1 MPKNL
6 DICRKYTIL
15 SRYFPE
21 RNRKEKRRMR
31 LVKNIVLLIC
41 VLAVALF
48 AQDSTITWTEIT
60 GNYSL
65 PAGVKVFKGTRSNPK
80 LQAFYFDVDLNNEQI
95 AVRSYLTSSAANLKT
110 LTPRFGAIAAV
121 NGGFFSGSS
130 SLSSVIYP
138 GEVMAQNVTA
148 LTRDSKSYPVIRS
161 MFSLNK
167 NFEPAVNWIYHFD
180 NTVSGVYQFTQPLAY
195 ISNDPTPKSAPA
207 KSSGS
212 AMTNLLTGIGG
223 APTLVKNGQRTV
235 TYNEEIMWGSGVG
248 LTGGDPRTAV
258 GYTADKH
265 VIIFVADGRQETLSA
280 GVSLIE
286 LADIL
291 ISLGCVEGMNLD
303 GGGSTQMTIGNVY
316 VNSPS
321 EQYRSIPSILAIVD
335 RDSVKFPASETGVEL
350 IIDTEDAN
358 CSLVGGGWFATA
370 NAGYYGTSSSML
382 NYIGTGDKQAIYRTS
397 LNKSILCKVYSWWV
411 AANNRST
418 DTPYVVVHA
427 NGRDTVRV
435 NQATNGSKWNFIGQY
450 NFSSDPSQCVIISNQ
465 ATTGTYIVADALR
478 LLTADSVEIV
488 TSVDPKTK
496 SDNLISTYELGQ
508 NFPNPFNSTT
518 LIRFS
523 IPNAGIVRLTVYDLF
538 GREVKSL
545 VNCWQTAG
553 NHRVSFTA
561 DNLPTGVYFYKLQA
575 GDYSRTKKMIL
586 MK

>member
-1 MPKNL
+1 
-6 DICRKYTIL
+6 
-15 SRYFPE
+15 
-21 RNRKEKRRMR
+21 MR
-31 LVKNIVLLIC
+31 LMKIIVLLFF

-65 PAGVKVFKGTRSNPK
+65 PDGIKVFKGTRSSPK
-80 LQAFYFDVDLNNEQI
+80 LQAFYFNVDLNNEQI
-95 AVRSYLTSSAANLKT
+95 AVRSYLTSSAANVKT
-110 LTPRFGAIAAV
+110 LTTRFGAIAAV

-148 LTRDSKSYPVIRS
+148 LTRDPKSYPVIRS

-167 NFEPAVNWIYHFD
+167 NFEPSVNWIYHFD
-180 NTVSGVYQFTQPLAY
+180 STVSGVYQFTQPLAY
-195 ISNDPTPKSAPA
+195 VSNDPTPRSAPA
-207 KSSGS
+207 KSGGTQ
-212 AMTNLLTGIGG
+212 MTNLLTGIGG

-280 GVSLIE
+280 GVSLVE

-291 ISLGCVEGMNLD
+291 ISRGCVEGMNLD
-303 GGGSTQMTIGNVY
+303 GGGSTQMTIGNAY

-321 EQYRSIPSILAIVD
+321 EIPYRSIPTILAIVD
-335 RDSVKFPASETGVEL
+335 RDSVKFPESETGVEL

-358 CSLVGGGWFATA
+358 CSLVGNGWTPSA
-370 NAGYYGTSSSML
+370 NPGYYGTSRSL
-382 NYIGTGDKQAIYRTS
+382 YNTIGTGDKQAIYRTS
-397 LNKSILCKVYSWWV
+397 LDKSILCKVYSWWV

-418 DTPYVVVHA
+418 DTPYVIVHA
-427 NGRDTVRV
+427 NGRDTVRI
-435 NQATNGSKWNFIGQY
+435 NQATNGSKWNFIGKY
-450 NFSSDPSQCVIISNQ
+450 NFPSDPSQCVIISNQ
-465 ATTGTYIVADALR
+465 TTTGTYIVADALR
-478 LLTADSVEIV
+478 LLTADSVQIV
-488 TSVDPKTK
+488 TSIDPKTK
-496 SDNLISTYELGQ
+496 TDNLIATFELGQ

-518 LIRFS
+518 LIRFT
-523 IPNAGIVRLTVYDLF
+523 IPKSGIVRLTVFDLF

-545 VNCWQTAG
+545 VNSWQTAG
-553 NHRVSFTA
+553 NHRVSFSA
-561 DNLPTGVYFYKLQA
+561 DDLPTGVYFYKLQV
-575 GDYSRTKKMIL
+575 GDFSQTKKMIL
-586 MK
+586 IK